1 MYEGDTAQDGRR
13 VKRIPLRRAPPER
26 EQLHH
31 AAPRGLAAVDEECFQ
46 RGSLEERRRERVR
59 RRDDSVAGGVRGG
72 SHTADHE
79 GLALAFLR
87 RPPFR

>member
-13 VKRIPLRRAPPER
+13 VKRIPLRRASPER

-31 AAPRGLAAVDEECFQ
+31 AAPRGLPAVDEQ
-46 RGSLEERRRERVR
+46 RLQSGSLEERRRQRVG

-72 SHTADHE
+72 SHAADHE
-79 GLALAFLR
+79 SLALPFLR